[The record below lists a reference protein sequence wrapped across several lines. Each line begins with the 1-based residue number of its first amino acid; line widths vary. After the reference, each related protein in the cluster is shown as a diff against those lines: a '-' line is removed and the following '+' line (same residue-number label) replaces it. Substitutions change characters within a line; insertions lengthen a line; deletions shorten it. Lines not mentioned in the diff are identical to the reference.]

1 MKQPIKKPKVV
12 RPMIKKTRNVLITDI
27 KIRKYSVTDRNTYRQ
42 TDGQKDRQKDRQ
54 TDGEKKRQTK
64 R

>member
-42 TDGQKDRQKDRQ
+42 TYGQKDRQKDRQ